1 MVAASVEVKTVE
13 STQKLSKSENL
24 SGSTTGSLGKLT
36 IMLSMPCFVSFSVRN
51 VGMGTSTA
59 SARVSAFASAY
70 APLLVRLYH
79 YHRPF

>member
-1 MVAASVEVKTVE
+1 MVVVSVVVETVE
-13 STQKLSKSENL
+13 STEKLSKSENVN
-24 SGSTTGSLGKLT
+24 GSTTGRLGKLT

-79 YHRPF
+79 